1 MESIST
7 FLESQ
12 PFIALFLVISLGY
25 AFGKASVAG
34 LSLGSGAVLF
44 VGLAVGAIAPKAAPP
59 GLLVSVGLCM
69 FVYALGLQFGK
80 NFFKGLASS
89 FGIKANILAAVG
101 ILAGAV
107 VAVFTARFAGI
118 APDFAAGVFAG
129 ATASTPAM
137 QAAMEASGNA
147 NPSVSYAILMPF
159 SIIIPILIFYFF
171 NLLVKPKIDIPAPA
185 RLVIAEARAS
195 ERGFSGLTIAELL
208 QRQPEGTQLHA
219 LRRSGMNIFPD
230 PAVVI
235 EPEDIISFAGLPEAI
250 AKLELGDTSEEVRA
264 DRRHLDY
271 VRCFVSKTQFVGS
284 KLSEL
289 EMPEGISANIIQVR
303 RGDADLLP
311 NPDLV
316 IEFGDQVIVLTEAS
330 ERETISKHFGDSIA
344 AQSEFSFISL
354 GLGFVLAALVGLIPI
369 PIPGVGSISL
379 GMAGGPLIVGLV
391 LGYYGRLGPFN
402 WTLPVVANNVFQ
414 GFGLSLFLAGVG
426 MASGGPFVANI
437 GEGVPF
443 ILAGLCVLVT
453 VVVVI
458 LGVGYYLLRMNFD
471 DVLGIVSGAMGHPAI
486 LAYANQLAPTGRPG
500 IVFGMI
506 VPGVGLLLKVIVA
519 QVLFSLLASGVPPG

>member
-1 MESIST
+1 
-7 FLESQ
+7 
-12 PFIALFLVISLGY
+12 
-25 AFGKASVAG
+25 
-34 LSLGSGAVLF
+34 
-44 VGLAVGAIAPKAAPP
+44 
-59 GLLVSVGLCM
+59 
-69 FVYALGLQFGK
+69 
-80 NFFKGLASS
+80 
-89 FGIKANILAAVG
+89 
-101 ILAGAV
+101 
-107 VAVFTARFAGI
+107 
-118 APDFAAGVFAG
+118 
-129 ATASTPAM
+129 
-137 QAAMEASGNA
+137 
-147 NPSVSYAILMPF
+147 
-159 SIIIPILIFYFF
+159 
-171 NLLVKPKIDIPAPA
+171 
-185 RLVIAEARAS
+185 
-195 ERGFSGLTIAELL
+195 
-208 QRQPEGTQLHA
+208 
-219 LRRSGMNIFPD
+219 
-230 PAVVI
+230 
-235 EPEDIISFAGLPEAI
+235 
-250 AKLELGDTSEEVRA
+250 
-264 DRRHLDY
+264 
-271 VRCFVSKTQFVGS
+271 
-284 KLSEL
+284 
-289 EMPEGISANIIQVR
+289 MPEGISANIIQVR
-303 RGDADLLP
+303 RGDADVLP

-316 IEFGDQVIVLTEAS
+316 IEFGDQVIVLAEAS